1 MKQNYLTPT
10 AEQVPM
16 IVEQA
21 ICSASTV
28 ISGGVYNPFPDDFDS
43 DSD

>member
-1 MKQNYLTPT
+1 MKLNYLTPKVDV
-10 AEQVPM
+10 VPM
-16 IVEQA
+16 VVEQA

-28 ISGGVYNPFPDDFDS
+28 ISGGDYDLYPDDFDS